1 MYGVFDRISSATQFL
16 QIAAANSF
24 SQVIFWLLEIRKR
37 AICYVKLKVTE
48 SQLLHHTEND
58 NNDISNKSAFSFIR
72 QLSTLHSPQL
82 QLSAICCWASAPA
95 AQRTCCKR
103 AVQQSIDISCPPGA
117 QRQTRCTPLG
127 RSTGQIEGR
136 TDARPFHRPCSAYYA
151 GSVNNNI
158 VYDPKWPLS

>member
-24 SQVIFWLLEIRKR
+24 SQVIFWHLEIRKR

-95 AQRTCCKR
+95 AQRTCCTTHLLQARR
-103 AVQQSIDISCPPGA
+103 AAVDRYFLPAGRSAANPLHAARSID
-117 QRQTRCTPLG
+117 RTDRRTDR
-127 RSTGQIEGR
+127 RSTV
-136 TDARPFHRPCSAYYA
+136 S
-151 GSVNNNI
+151 
-158 VYDPKWPLS
+158 